1 MCGLI
6 FLWWF
11 CSIHQ
16 CRHALGWAGCSCCCS
31 LTWHPENVG
40 SRPEIL
46 QLDGQPGHH
55 QHSSETAALKV
66 QVSKE
71 AVCDTLLVC
80 VMPAF
85 KLYETS
91 FNNFV
96 RYRNCPR
103 WTKAFY
109 IDVCVIKDFWYYC
122 RVVCNHPAIS
132 CSIWCHSYIRTTILQ
147 LVYSGTVVRQ
157 ADWI

>member
-1 MCGLI
+1 MILLHSSMQTCLG
-6 FLWWF
+6 
-11 CSIHQ
+11 
-16 CRHALGWAGCSCCCS
+16 LGWMQLLLLFDLTPWECGIQTRNTAVGWTTWPPPAQLWNCSS
-31 LTWHPENVG
+31 
-40 SRPEIL
+40 
-46 QLDGQPGHH
+46 
-55 QHSSETAALKV
+55 KV

-109 IDVCVIKDFWYYC
+109 IDVCVIKDFWCYC